1 MVYLCDQ
8 LICAVAFVN
17 ADTYWD
23 EGRVHV
29 HFVVC
34 IPDLQLCLQRCCVL
48 LIAYFPT
55 FDMDNL
61 FGSSCDD
68 SCLSSHWGLIWV
80 YNRYWVGTYEE
91 MFLLHMG
98 GGESLVVIKDWW
110 GHWMELQNCANGY
123 IHVFDVAVLY
133 FSCSL
138 VVILESWLWL
148 LLRLCWRLRGAYC
161 YSMVR
166 YVVVLWWCVCKLIC
180 LQIQYP
186 HVTRVFT
193 FCLFLMCL
201 RRNLQFY

>member
-98 GGESLVVIKDWW
+98 GRIISGDQGLMRSLNGVT
-110 GHWMELQNCANGY
+110 ELCKRLY
-123 IHVFDVAVLY
+123 SCIWCCRIVLQLL
-133 FSCSL
+133 L

-148 LLRLCWRLRGAYC
+148 FLRLCWRLRGAYC

>member
-91 MFLLHMG
+91 MFLLRMG
-98 GGESLVVIKDWW
+98 GRIISGDQGLMRSLNGVT
-110 GHWMELQNCANGY
+110 ELCKRLYSCIWCCRIVLQLLFSSDSGIMVMIVSA
-123 IHVFDVAVLY
+123 AVLAIKR
-133 FSCSL
+133 C
-138 VVILESWLWL
+138 L
-148 LLRLCWRLRGAYC
+148 LL
-161 YSMVR
+161 
-166 YVVVLWWCVCKLIC
+166 
-180 LQIQYP
+180 QYGP
-186 HVTRVFT
+186 IRSGF
-193 FCLFLMCL
+193 MMM
-201 RRNLQFY
+201 RM